1 MGTKL
6 SIIEKCEEVR
16 RLREEG
22 KTFEE
27 ALKIVKGYEES
38 NQTIPSNQTKIT
50 NDILTDKVDLDN
62 GYIYEIETGETI
74 GEL

>member
-1 MGTKL
+1 MGSLLT
-6 SIIEKCEEVR
+6 IIEKCEEVR

-22 KTFEE
+22 KAFEE

-38 NQTIPSNQTKIT
+38 DQTIPSNHTKTFNEIIPPGT
-50 NDILTDKVDLDN
+50 NLDN
-62 GYIYEIETGETI
+62 GYIYDIETGETV